1 MPTLSEI
8 FDKRKIFLYQNES
21 LDLDH
26 YYQEPYQ
33 DENDEIKEMGRPFE
47 TNESKKFRT
56 FDLVKGERFDLY
68 KKRDPVHARTCMG
81 SLLLTRISRRCVV
94 WLLRLNCFIPVSD
107 PPPHFQLPGGG
118 YCFR

>member
-56 FDLVKGERFDLY
+56 FDLVNED
-68 KKRDPVHARTCMG
+68 RTYSGFSYFMDG
-81 SLLLTRISRRCVV
+81 SRSKNAEAFLNRSLLLKFERDVRNEITGKKYMHMGQFIGRIFCS
-94 WLLRLNCFIPVSD
+94 
-107 PPPHFQLPGGG
+107 
-118 YCFR
+118 